1 MKRLIWAVFFM
12 FALNTTGLQAL
23 NLAADNFQTHKTV
36 VENTVYSG
44 KKAIM
49 VKEPA
54 DLINADEDKLVVLK
68 DVKFQDGEIE
78 VWISGEPRKDAIEQ
92 ARGFVGIAFRVSDDC
107 SKYEAIYLR
116 PTNGRA
122 DDQLRRNH
130 SIQYMSYPDYP
141 WHRLRRENPGK
152 YESYADME
160 PGKWIK
166 YRLVVKGTKA
176 FLYLNENSQPN
187 LIVNDLKLGS
197 STGSVAFWIGP
208 GTIAHFSNLKISK

>member
-1 MKRLIWAVFFM
+1 MKRLIWAVFLM

-23 NLAADNFQTHKTV
+23 NLAADSVQTHKTV

-49 VKEPA
+49 VKEAA
-54 DLINADEDKLVVLK
+54 DLIDADEDKLAVLK
-68 DVKFQDGEIE
+68 DMKFQDGEIE
-78 VWISGEPRKDAIEQ
+78 VWISGEPRKEAIEQ

-107 SKYEAIYLR
+107 SKFEAIYLR

-197 STGSVAFWIGP
+197 STGSVGFWIGP
-208 GTIAHFSNLKISK
+208 GTIAHFSNLKIR

>member
-1 MKRLIWAVFFM
+1 MKKLILAVFLL

-23 NLAADNFQTHKTV
+23 NLAADSVQTHKTV

-49 VKEPA
+49 VKEAA
-54 DLINADEDKLVVLK
+54 DLIDADEDKLAVLK

-78 VWISGEPRKDAIEQ
+78 VWISGEPGKDAFEQ

-107 SKYEAIYLR
+107 SKFEAIYLR

-176 FLYLNENSQPN
+176 FLYLNENSQPS

-197 STGSVAFWIGP
+197 STGSVGFWIGP
-208 GTIAHFSNLKISK
+208 GTIAHFSNLKIR

>member
-1 MKRLIWAVFFM
+1 MKRLIWAVFLM

-23 NLAADNFQTHKTV
+23 NLAADSVQTHKTV

-49 VKEPA
+49 VKEAA
-54 DLINADEDKLVVLK
+54 DLIDADEDKLAVLK

-78 VWISGEPRKDAIEQ
+78 VWISGEPRKEAIEQ

-107 SKYEAIYLR
+107 SKFEAIYLR

-197 STGSVAFWIGP
+197 STGSVGFWIGP
-208 GTIAHFSNLKISK
+208 GTIAHFSNLKIR

>member
-1 MKRLIWAVFFM
+1 MKRLIWAVFLM

-23 NLAADNFQTHKTV
+23 NLAADSVQTHKTV

-49 VKEPA
+49 VKEAA
-54 DLINADEDKLVVLK
+54 DLIDADEDKLAVLK

-78 VWISGEPRKDAIEQ
+78 VWISGEPRKEAIEQ

-107 SKYEAIYLR
+107 SKFEAIYLR

-130 SIQYMSYPDYP
+130 SIHYMSYPDYP

-197 STGSVAFWIGP
+197 STGSVGFWIGP
-208 GTIAHFSNLKISK
+208 GTIAHFSNLKIR